1 MTVIPVV
8 DLLRGSVVRA
18 AGGHRSAYR
27 PIVSSLCGSSD
38 PVTVGR
44 ILCDH
49 CAAGQLYLADLDA
62 LQGGA
67 LQLGVVQALLREL
80 PGIELWLDGGFSGPE
95 DAEHLRQALGVQ
107 ADRVVPVFGSE
118 SLASARAMEQCFGHA
133 GAGPHQ
139 AILSLDRRG
148 AERLDPAGCWD
159 RPALWPR
166 RVIVMTLERVGSD
179 AGPDLGLIATLQARS
194 AGTRFIG
201 AGGIRDESDLAR
213 ARDAGAAGWLVASA
227 LHDGRLS
234 RRPR

>member
-8 DLLRGSVVRA
+8 DLLQGLVVRA
-18 AGGHRSAYR
+18 AGGRRSAYR
-27 PIVSSLCGSSD
+27 PIVSALCGSSD

-44 ILCDH
+44 TLCDH

-67 LQLGVVQALLREL
+67 LQLDVLRTLLLEL
-80 PGIELWLDGGFSGPE
+80 PQVELWLDGGFTGPD
-95 DAEHLRQALGVQ
+95 DARRMRESLGAQA
-107 ADRVVPVFGSE
+107 ARVVPVFGSE
-118 SLASARAMEQCFGHA
+118 SLASASATAQCFGPA
-133 GAGPHQ
+133 EPESHQ

-159 RPALWPR
+159 TPALWPR
-166 RVIVMTLERVGSD
+166 RVIVMTLERVGSH
-179 AGPDLGLIATLQARS
+179 AGPDLGLLAALQARS
-194 AGTRFIG
+194 PGTSFIG